1 MNLFYPKFT
10 TFDLMGMM
18 LAFHLVMI
26 DDGPPLWLI
35 AIVGFLWLLVGRFLE
50 REFRSP

>member
-1 MNLFYPKFT
+1 MMSLFYPKFT
-10 TFDLMGMM
+10 TFDIVGIM
-18 LAFHLVMI
+18 LAFHLVMSN
-26 DDGPPLWLI
+26 GAPLWLI

>member
-1 MNLFYPKFT
+1 MNIFMPKFT
-10 TFDLMGMM
+10 GFDIMGIM
-18 LAFHLVMI
+18 LAFHLVMT
-26 DDGPPLWLI
+26 DGAPLWLI